1 MTATMKRRAC
11 GRDFA
16 LSARMGVTTLLLCG
30 LYLAALVPPLW
41 LFHHG
46 LLPAKFAFGFDAVV
60 LLLFVLQYRS
70 LDGMALRASH
80 ARIVEDAEAPKL
92 HAVLEKLAGL
102 ADVPK
107 PRAAVIESEMPNA
120 FTAGRNPERST
131 IAVTRGLIERLETK
145 EIEAVLAHEISHIAN
160 RDGVGRCGFSASR
173 SWCSLAP
180 STSWGSG
187 SCSRSRAAVSTR
199 LTGALC
205 SS

>member
-1 MTATMKRRAC
+1 PRGGDPLSCPTWRVRAKRPATRGHPACAMPPPGQRVGRRARVQPDARCSSLASGQSPASRAGFHSTSGHVKMTATMKRRAC

-41 LFHHG
+41 LFHEG
-46 LLPAKFAFGFDAVV
+46 ILPAKFAFGFDAVV

-70 LDGMALRASH
+70 LDGTALRASH

-120 FTAGRNPERST
+120 
-131 IAVTRGLIERLETK
+131 
-145 EIEAVLAHEISHIAN
+145 
-160 RDGVGRCGFSASR
+160 
-173 SWCSLAP
+173 
-180 STSWGSG
+180 
-187 SCSRSRAAVSTR
+187 
-199 LTGALC
+199 
-205 SS
+205 